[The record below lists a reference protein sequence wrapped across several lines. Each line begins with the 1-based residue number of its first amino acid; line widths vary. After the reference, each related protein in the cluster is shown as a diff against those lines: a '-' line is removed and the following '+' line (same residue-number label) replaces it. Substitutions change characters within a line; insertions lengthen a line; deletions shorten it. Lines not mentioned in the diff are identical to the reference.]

1 MSAPFDVL
9 AIGPHPDDV
18 EIFCGGT
25 VALMVR
31 QKRQVAILDLT
42 QGELSSR
49 GTVTIRA
56 VEAQAA
62 ARVLGVQTRLQLGLP
77 DGHIRVDDASCTAL
91 VRVLRQLRPRIV
103 LAPWRS
109 ERHPDHEAAAE
120 LIYRAVFMAG
130 LRRYDEEQ
138 GFPAHTVAEVLSY
151 PMRVEAPIRILV
163 DITEVMDT
171 KLAAMAQHVSQLA
184 PNPDAPPTLVGSAD
198 SGEALRARDRYF
210 GAMAGC
216 TFAEGFVTRSVPVIQ
231 DPVSVFSGRGAPH
244 FFQEPT

>member
-31 QKRQVAILDLT
+31 QGRRVAILDLSR
-42 QGELSSR
+42 GELSSR
-49 GTVTIRA
+49 GTTAIRA
-56 VEAQAA
+56 AEADVAA
-62 ARVLGVQTRLQLGLP
+62 SVLGVTTRLQLGLP
-77 DGHIRVDDASCTAL
+77 DGHIRADDESCTRL
-91 VRVLRQLRPRIV
+91 VRVLRELRPTVV

-120 LIYRAVFMAG
+120 LVFRAVFMAG
-130 LRRYDEEQ
+130 LRRFDASLGLE
-138 GFPAHTVAEVLSY
+138 AHTVSEVLSY
-151 PMRVEAPIRILV
+151 PMRVEAPIRMLV
-163 DITEVMDT
+163 DISEVMDT
-171 KLAAMAQHVSQLA
+171 KLAAMAAHASQLA
-184 PNPDAPPTLVGSAD
+184 PRPDAAPTLVGSAE

-231 DPVSVFSGRGAPH
+231 DPVTVFSGRGTPH
-244 FFQEPT
+244 FYQEPK

>member
-49 GTVTIRA
+49 GTVTTRA

-77 DGHIRVDDASCTAL
+77 DGHIR
-91 VRVLRQLRPRIV
+91 
-103 LAPWRS
+103 
-109 ERHPDHEAAAE
+109 
-120 LIYRAVFMAG
+120 
-130 LRRYDEEQ
+130 
-138 GFPAHTVAEVLSY
+138 
-151 PMRVEAPIRILV
+151 
-163 DITEVMDT
+163 
-171 KLAAMAQHVSQLA
+171 
-184 PNPDAPPTLVGSAD
+184 
-198 SGEALRARDRYF
+198 
-210 GAMAGC
+210 
-216 TFAEGFVTRSVPVIQ
+216 
-231 DPVSVFSGRGAPH
+231 
-244 FFQEPT
+244 